1 MVPALPALPGELWTH
16 IFLILVPLDG
26 LLDPLRDEEAGNGE
40 HHEHLTCWKST
51 LRTKLSIVGTCS
63 RWRSLAMEL
72 LWKILYI
79 RSLRELEVI
88 SRILQAS
95 RYRYIVGA
103 KGSMVLP
110 HMNGYGQWVRRVET
124 CIPLN
129 QKIVEQA
136 YYAEHVGRLLSCCSR
151 LTIYINRNP
160 MPIITTPS
168 TIVDALSSLKHVERL
183 EWSGT
188 EGLSV
193 GELTYL
199 LRSSPRVRKLVLGW
213 VLLTSSRL
221 TSAIHGSPLTIQ
233 TLTDLSF
240 DLSIPNRAHLSYA
253 SRSWVLLS
261 VRTLTVTLGV
271 ITWYRDLAILLER
284 IGTALVSLR
293 LIAIKNPS
301 MRGGYWV
308 DLLVHCPNLTCLGFD
323 VEKMPILPES
333 VHLPHLTSVGLEG
346 CVPDF
351 HPVDVYDRPE
361 SDRREQLTEHLLAL
375 RYRAQTLRT
384 IRMIGKEFMTE
395 EWKQPRVARNWMHW
409 KADLKEVG
417 VHLVNQDGK
426 PII

>member
-1 MVPALPALPGELWTH
+1 MIPTLPGELWIH

-26 LLDPLRDEEAGNGE
+26 LLDPLRDEEPGNGE
-40 HHEHLTCWKST
+40 HPEHFASWKST

-72 LWKILYI
+72 VWKILCI
-79 RSLRELEVI
+79 RSLKELDII
-88 SRILQAS
+88 SGILQAS

-103 KGSMVLP
+103 KGSKVLP
-110 HMNGYGQWVRRVET
+110 HMNGYGQWIRRVET
-124 CIPLN
+124 CIHLKKN
-129 QKIVEQA
+129 NAEQA
-136 YYAEHVGRLLSCCSR
+136 YYAEHMGKLLSCCPR

-168 TIVDALSSLKHVERL
+168 TIVDALSSLEQVERL

-188 EGLSV
+188 EGLPV

-213 VLLTSSRL
+213 VFLTSSRL
-221 TSAIHGSPLTIQ
+221 TSAIHGSPPTIK

-240 DLSIPNRAHLSYA
+240 DLSIPNRAHLGYA
-253 SRSWVLLS
+253 SRSWVLPS
-261 VRTLTVTLGV
+261 VRTLTVTLGA
-271 ITWYRDLAILLER
+271 IPWHRDLAILLER
-284 IGTALVSLR
+284 IGAALISLR
-293 LIAIKNPS
+293 LIAVKNPS
-301 MRGGYWV
+301 MQGGYWV
-308 DLLVHCPNLTCLGFD
+308 DLLVHCPNLTCLSFD

-333 VHLPHLTSVGLEG
+333 VSLPHLATVGLEG

-351 HPVDVYDRPE
+351 HPLDVYDRPE
-361 SDRREQLTEHLLAL
+361 SDRREQLTEHLIAL
-375 RYRAQTLRT
+375 RHRAKTLRT

-395 EWKQPRVARNWMHW
+395 VWKQPRVARNWMHW

-417 VHLVNQDGK
+417 VHLVNQDGM
-426 PII
+426 PIL

>member
-1 MVPALPALPGELWTH
+1 MAPALPGELWTH

-26 LLDPLRDEEAGNGE
+26 LLDPLRSEETGNGE
-40 HHEHLTCWKST
+40 HPEHLTGWKST
-51 LRTKLSIVGTCS
+51 LRIKLSIVGTCS
-63 RWRSLAMEL
+63 RWRSLAMEWV
-72 LWKILYI
+72 WKVLCI
-79 RSLRELEVI
+79 RSLKELEII
-88 SRILQAS
+88 SGILQAS
-95 RYRYIVGA
+95 RYRYIVGT
-103 KGSMVLP
+103 KGTKVLP
-110 HMNGYGQWVRRVET
+110 HMNGYGQWIRRVET
-124 CIPLN
+124 CIHLSN
-129 QKIVEQA
+129 KNVEQA
-136 YYAEHVGRLLSCCSR
+136 YYAEHVQKLLSCCPR
-151 LTIYINRNP
+151 LLIYVNRNP

-168 TIVDALSSLKHVERL
+168 TIVDALSGLKHVERL

-188 EGLSV
+188 EGLPV

-221 TSAIHGSPLTIQ
+221 TSAIHGSPLTLQ

-253 SRSWVLLS
+253 SRSWVLPS

-271 ITWYRDLAILLER
+271 ITWHKDLALLLER
-284 IGTALVSLR
+284 IGATLFSLR
-293 LIAIKNPS
+293 LIAVKNPS

-308 DLLVHCPNLTCLGFD
+308 DLLVHCPNLTYLSFD

-333 VHLPHLTSVGLEG
+333 VYLPNLTSVGLEG

-361 SDRREQLTEHLLAL
+361 SDRREQLTEHLIAL
-375 RYRAQTLRT
+375 RYRAKTLRT
-384 IRMIGKEFMTE
+384 IRMIGKEFIGE

-409 KADLKEVG
+409 KADLTEVG
-417 VHLVNQDGK
+417 VHLVNQDGN
-426 PII
+426 PIL